1 MRLRLLP
8 LLLIPMLMA
17 GCATVGT
24 TAVTSPAEQAARSLA
39 SNGNFAES
47 AQAWQQIA
55 LTARSPARDRA
66 FAQAADAFE
75 RAGDSAAAKQALAQ
89 SNRGKLS
96 GDDAFRH
103 DLLSA
108 QYLIAAGQGREAI
121 ALLGQDRNT
130 ISAADAPR
138 WHQLRLRAFEAA
150 GQAFD
155 VAAEMAALSVAQP
168 ARERAASVRNMA
180 RLLAGLDANTLS
192 TRGAGLAGDDPL
204 YPLVARELSK
214 RGLPLPHP
222 LDRSAQVRTQAF
234 PPADSDGYRPPSQ
247 LAVLLPASGP
257 LASAGA
263 AVRDGLLTGY
273 YGEVRRRPLVKFYDT
288 AGTAAGAQSAAAQA
302 VADGAQKLV
311 GPLTRDE
318 VSAVFAQGETGIPV
332 LALNRGSEAPPAG
345 SASFALLPDDE
356 GLFAADRLAARG
368 QLQVLVFTQRD
379 DSVQRALVAFREQLR
394 ARGGAIVGEIAID
407 DNVTDISAQLQPFF
421 AAGRTA
427 PTAVF
432 MPLRPAQA
440 RVVAAQLKLSP
451 LAALPRVSTSVILGG
466 GTAKLDD
473 VLNGIE
479 YPEVPW
485 LLGSRGGY
493 PDAGSLAGK
502 LNSATGASQRLFAFG
517 LDAWKLVAYLDRFGT
532 DPGYTL
538 PGATGDLR
546 LDSFGV
552 IQREPNWAVISSGRP
567 LAAPAR

>member
-8 LLLIPMLMA
+8 LFLTTLMMA
-17 GCATVGT
+17 GCATVST
-24 TAVTSPAEQAARSLA
+24 TAVTSPAEQSARNLA
-39 SNGNFAES
+39 SDGKFAES

-55 LTARSPARDRA
+55 LAARSPARDRA
-66 FAQAADAFE
+66 FVQAAEAFE
-75 RAGDSAAAKQALAQ
+75 RAGNTAAAKQALAQ
-89 SNRGKLS
+89 SNRRKLS

-108 QYLIAAGQGREAI
+108 QYLIAAGQGREAV
-121 ALLGQDRNT
+121 ALLGQDRNG
-130 ISAADAPR
+130 IAAADAPR
-138 WHQLRLRAFEAA
+138 WHRLRLQAFEAN
-150 GQAFD
+150 GQTFD
-155 VAAEMAALSVAQP
+155 VAAEMAALNSSQP
-168 ARERAASVRNMA
+168 PRERAAAIRNIT

-192 TRGAGLAGDDPL
+192 TRSAGLAANDPL
-204 YPLVARELSK
+204 YPLAARELSK
-214 RGLPLPHP
+214 RGLPLPHS
-222 LDRSAQVRTQAF
+222 LDRSTQVRTQAF

-273 YGEVRRRPLVKFYDT
+273 YGEVRRRPLIKFYDT
-288 AGTAAGAQSAAAQA
+288 AGTAAGAQLAATQA
-302 VADGAQKLV
+302 VTDGAQMII

-318 VSAVFAQGETGIPV
+318 VTAVFAQGDVGIPV
-332 LALNRGSEAPPAG
+332 LALNRGSDSPPTG

-368 QLQVLVFTQRD
+368 LLKVLVFTQKD
-379 DSVQRALVAFREQLR
+379 DSVQRALASFREQLR
-394 ARGGAIVGEIAID
+394 ARGGEIVGEIAID
-407 DNVTDISAQLQPFF
+407 DSTSDITAQLLPYIV
-421 AAGRTA
+421 AGRM
-427 PTAVF
+427 PTGIF

-440 RVVAAQLKLSP
+440 RVVAAQIKLSP

-493 PDAGSLAGK
+493 PDATLVAGK

-532 DPGYTL
+532 DPGYFL

-552 IQREPNWAVISSGRP
+552 IQREPNWAEISSGRP
-567 LAAPAR
+567 RAAPAR

>member
-8 LLLIPMLMA
+8 LLLIPLLMA
-17 GCATVGT
+17 GCATVST
-24 TAVTSPAEQAARSLA
+24 TAVTSSAEQSARSLTSA
-39 SNGNFAES
+39 GKFAES

-66 FAQAADAFE
+66 FVQAAEAFE
-75 RAGDSAAAKQALAQ
+75 RAGNTAAAKQALAQ
-89 SNRGKLS
+89 SNRRKLS

-108 QYLIAAGQGREAI
+108 QYLIAAGQGREAV
-121 ALLGQDRNT
+121 ALLGQDR
-130 ISAADAPR
+130 SGVAAADAPR
-138 WHQLRLRAFEAA
+138 WHRLRMQAFEAN
-150 GQAFD
+150 GQTFD
-155 VAAEMAALSVAQP
+155 VAAEMAALNDSQP
-168 ARERAASVRNMA
+168 PRERAAAIRNIS
-180 RLLAGLDANTLS
+180 RLLAGLDSNTLS
-192 TRGAGLAGDDPL
+192 TRSAGLAGNDPL
-204 YPLVARELSK
+204 YPLAARELSK

-222 LDRSAQVRTQAF
+222 LDRSTQVRTQAF
-234 PPADSDGYRPPSQ
+234 PPADSDGYRPPTQ

-257 LASAGA
+257 VASAGA
-263 AVRDGLLTGY
+263 AARDGLLTGY
-273 YGEVRRRPLVKFYDT
+273 YGEVRRRPLIKFYDT
-288 AGTAAGAQSAAAQA
+288 ASTAAGAQAAATQA
-302 VADGAQKLV
+302 VADGAQMII

-318 VSAVFAQGETGIPV
+318 VTAVFAQGDLGIPV
-332 LALNRGSEAPPAG
+332 LALNRGSDAPPTG

-356 GLFAADRLAARG
+356 GLFAADRFAARG
-368 QLQVLVFTQRD
+368 QLKVLVFTQAD
-379 DSVQRALVAFREQLR
+379 DSVQRALASFREQLR
-394 ARGGAIVGEIAID
+394 ARGGEIVGEIAID
-407 DNVTDISAQLQPFF
+407 DSASDL
-421 AAGRTA
+421 AGKLLPYIVADRM
-427 PTAVF
+427 PTGIF

-466 GTAKLDD
+466 GTVKLDD

-485 LLGSRGGY
+485 LLGSRSGY
-493 PDAGSLAGK
+493 PDASALAGK

-532 DPGYTL
+532 DPGYSL

-552 IQREPNWAVISSGRP
+552 IQRDPNWAEISSGRP
-567 LAAPAR
+567 RAAPAR